1 MRGVPLALL
10 LSIVIWLI
18 VYVIV
23 LNIQKSNVKQEV
35 QEREAVIKGL
45 IHRID
50 SLQGVNRQ
58 LQHEGEVLMQF
69 YRNALN
75 DKDKAEA
82 KARQSAKQLRDEK
95 NRIIRYSDVQL
106 DSIRAEH
113 FRQH

>member
-1 MRGVPLALL
+1 MRGLPLALL

-75 DKDKAEA
+75 DKDKARSEGQTVSQTT
-82 KARQSAKQLRDEK
+82 KR
-95 NRIIRYSDVQL
+95 
-106 DSIRAEH
+106 
-113 FRQH
+113 